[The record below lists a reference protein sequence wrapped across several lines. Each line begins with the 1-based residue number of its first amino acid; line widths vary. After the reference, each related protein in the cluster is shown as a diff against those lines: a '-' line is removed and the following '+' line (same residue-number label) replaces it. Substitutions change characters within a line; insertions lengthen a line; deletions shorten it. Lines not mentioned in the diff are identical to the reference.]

1 MSPKA
6 PRSQPRAV
14 SANASSAP
22 RPVRGGDW
30 VSPDELQALLE
41 VMARFD
47 VSEVTQVRGEG
58 AARARLTIRRGG
70 VAAVTMAS
78 APISP
83 ALATQVAHATPLPAA
98 GHHAPAAPAP
108 AAAPASEEGIVYVTS
123 PLVGTFYRAPSPDAA
138 SFADVGTHIRP
149 GQRLCIVEAMKL
161 MNEIE
166 SEIEGTILEIL
177 VENGKPVEYGQ
188 KLFKVKK
195 A

>member
-1 MSPKA
+1 MPPKA

-14 SANASSAP
+14 DRKPSDWIAP
-22 RPVRGGDW
+22 E
-30 VSPDELQALLE
+30 ELHALLE

-47 VSEVTQVRGEG
+47 VSELTQTRGEG
-58 AARARLTIRRGG
+58 AGRNRLTIRRGG
-70 VAAVTMAS
+70 VAAVGAVST
-78 APISP
+78 SP
-83 ALATQVAHATPLPAA
+83 AVATQVAHATPLPGA
-98 GHHAPAAPAP
+98 GHHTATTAAASTPAPAP
-108 AAAPASEEGIVYVTS
+108 AVASEEGIVYVTS

-138 SFADVGTHIRP
+138 SFADVGTRIRP

-166 SEIEGTILEIL
+166 SEIEGTIVEIL

-195 A
+195 G